1 VGDVLTAQTENP
13 SLPVT
18 ALDRT
23 RKAELD
29 KGRFSTLDNLVDTT
43 TGTVKAKARFENAAG
58 VLFPNQFV
66 NVQLLL
72 RTVSATVVPV
82 TAVRTGSNGDYVYV
96 INEDQTVSLR
106 KVKRGL
112 ATVGLMAITE
122 GLKDGERVVTEGGDR
137 LQDGMKVQ
145 LPGAPGASGA
155 RGARPGASGPR
166 DGASA
171 PRSGASGAGGHRR
184 QRPAQNP

>member
-1 VGDVLTAQTENP
+1 M
-13 SLPVT
+13 
-18 ALDRT
+18 
-23 RKAELD
+23 
-29 KGRFSTLDNLVDTT
+29 
-43 TGTVKAKARFENAAG
+43 
-58 VLFPNQFV
+58 LFPNQFV

-96 INEDQTVSLR
+96 INPDSTVSLR

-145 LPGAPGASGA
+145 RPGAQAPRS
-155 RGARPGASGPR
+155 GASGPR
-166 DGASA
+166 SGASG
-171 PRSGASGAGGHRR
+171 PRSGASGAGSPRR
-184 QRPAQNP
+184 QRPVQNP